1 MTLENK
7 LEKTREF
14 IEQQFKNEA
23 SGHDWWHIW
32 RVCQMAIKLAK
43 ATGANLYVTE
53 MAALLHDLDD
63 WKLSS
68 SENLEKAAKWLN
80 EIGEDENTSEQI
92 LEIIHSVSYKGA
104 AVDTTAKT
112 LEAQCVQDADRLD
125 AIGAIGIARTFAYG
139 GNKGHEM
146 YNPHVKPTMHESFEA
161 YKKDKSHTINHFY
174 EKLLLLKDR
183 MNTPLAKQIAL
194 QRHAFMMVYLD
205 EFFEEWKGNA

>member
-92 LEIIHSVSYKGA
+92 LEIIHSVSYKG
-104 AVDTTAKT
+104 
-112 LEAQCVQDADRLD
+112 R
-125 AIGAIGIARTFAYG
+125 R
-139 GNKGHEM
+139 
-146 YNPHVKPTMHESFEA
+146 
-161 YKKDKSHTINHFY
+161 
-174 EKLLLLKDR
+174 
-183 MNTPLAKQIAL
+183 
-194 QRHAFMMVYLD
+194 
-205 EFFEEWKGNA
+205 

>member
-1 MTLENK
+1 MTQENK

-32 RVCQMAIKLAK
+32 RVCQMATKLAS
-43 ATGANLYVTE
+43 ATGANLYITE

-63 WKLSS
+63 WKLSN

-80 EIGEDENTSEQI
+80 EIGEEQNTSDHI

-104 AVDTTAKT
+104 AVDTIAKT

-146 YNPHVKPTMHESFEA
+146 YNPRVKPKMHESFEA
-161 YKKDKSHTINHFY
+161 YKNDKSHTINHFY

-205 EFFEEWKGNA
+205 EFFEEWIGNA